1 MHHIHRSPS
10 HARAGRRLGLL
21 LCALAVT
28 VAPRLAGAQDVPAS
42 QRYKPEPF
50 ALELGGYWGVASY
63 SKNLALEDA
72 DLLNRSAIDNH
83 SHQRL
88 QPGASIGAR
97 LAFFPTTW
105 LGIEGEGGVMPTR
118 TMRLRLGARLYSVR
132 GHLVLQLPTARLVPF
147 VVVGAGMMGIN
158 SDVLGEDTDLAVHVG
173 GGLKYAVT
181 EHLSVRLDGRGNL
194 TDGRDGEVGRVAEVL
209 IGLSATFGRT
219 PYTPYVAPSDR
230 DGDGVIDDDDQCPDA
245 AGPAPDGCPPP
256 PDADGDGIDD
266 ARDACPSEPEDG
278 GKPSATD
285 GCPDRDKDGDG
296 IEEPADQ
303 CPAEA
308 GIAPSGCPDKDS
320 DADGVMDSTD
330 KCVSE
335 PETKNGFE
343 DKDGCPDELPKEVA
357 KFTGVIKGILFDSG
371 KTTIKPTSTALLD
384 EAAKVMTDYPEL
396 QMLITG
402 HTDDSGPHDK
412 NMTLSQGRADA
423 VKAYLVGKGVAEARI
438 ETRGAGPDEP
448 VADNKTP
455 AGRAENRRIVF
466 TYR

>member
-1 MHHIHRSPS
+1 MHINRPLLHACAS
-10 HARAGRRLGLL
+10 HWLGRILL
-21 LCALAVT
+21 VLAVT
-28 VAPRLAGAQDVPAS
+28 VAPRLARAQEVAAS
-42 QRYKPEPF
+42 QRYRPEPL
-50 ALELGGYWGVASY
+50 ALELGGYWGVAFY

-72 DLLNRSAIDNH
+72 DHLDASATDDR

-88 QPGASIGAR
+88 APGGSIGAR

-105 LGIEGEGGVMPTR
+105 LGIEGEGGVMPAKTAR
-118 TMRLRLGARLYSVR
+118 FEYRARLFAVR
-132 GHLVLQLPTARLVPF
+132 GHLVLQAPVGRLVPF
-147 VVVGAGMMGIN
+147 LVVGAGMLGID
-158 SDVLGEDTDLAVHVG
+158 SKVLGSDTDAAVHVG
-173 GGLKYAVT
+173 GGLKFAVT
-181 EHLSVRLDGRGNL
+181 EHLGVRLDVRSNL
-194 TDGRDGEVGRVAEVL
+194 TDGRDGEIGRVSEAL
-209 IGLSATFGRT
+209 LGLSATFGRT
-219 PYTPYVAPSDR
+219 PYTPYVPPADR
-230 DGDGVIDDDDQCPDA
+230 DNDGVLDDSDACPDEF
-245 AGPAPDGCPPP
+245 GPAPGGCPPP
-256 PDADGDGIDD
+256 PDADRDGIED
-266 ARDACPSEPEDG
+266 ARDACPSEAEDG

-320 DADGVMDSTD
+320 DADGLMDSTD
-330 KCVSE
+330 KCVNE

-402 HTDDSGPHDK
+402 HTDDSGPLEK

-423 VKAYLVGKGVAEARI
+423 VKAYLVGKGIADTRI
-438 ETRGAGPDEP
+438 ETRGAGPNEP

-466 TYR
+466 TLK